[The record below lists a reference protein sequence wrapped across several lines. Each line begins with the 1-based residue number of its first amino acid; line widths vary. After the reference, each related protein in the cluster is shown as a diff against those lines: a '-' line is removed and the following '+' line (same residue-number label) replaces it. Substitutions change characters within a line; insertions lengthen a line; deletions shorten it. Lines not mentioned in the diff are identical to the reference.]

1 MKWNLA
7 AAAGAAMMMAFAVPA
22 AQADSISSIENARAK
37 ERSGYY
43 LSRQDRE
50 KLRQY
55 GRESEHGWG
64 YRGYGA
70 RLRLR
75 LRRPLRVLRTAPL
88 LRTVWVLIA
97 APKHGG
103 EFRRR

>member
-43 LSRQDRE
+43 L
-50 KLRQY
+50 
-55 GRESEHGWG
+55 
-64 YRGYGA
+64 A
-70 RLRLR
+70 TAT
-75 LRRPLRVLRTAPL
+75 PTTTVTTAPTCFTD
-88 LRTVWVLIA
+88 RPATTNRMGIDSGA
-97 APKHGG
+97 
-103 EFRRR
+103 